1 MTSSTASDGDSVADA
16 APVVGKPDDIAQWPA
31 SSLFESMA
39 EDRLLCAD
47 VVRAHAD
54 RIERLNPAINAIVQS
69 AVERALSEATT
80 FDSQGPGSDRRSGLG
95 GLPFTAKDNFETQ
108 GVVTAIGMLD
118 RAGTTPDNDAALIQ
132 HTRRLGGI
140 LLGKTNCPPG
150 GAGLYTDNDVY
161 GRTNNPY
168 DHARTPGGSSGGEAA
183 AIATGMSPFGF
194 GTDSGGSVR
203 VPAHFCGIAAV
214 LPTARL
220 LPVAGVLDD
229 DGPIGPI
236 SDPRTRVG
244 IMARTVTDL
253 EFVLRRLL
261 PIKSLREPTAP
272 LAFHGHGSALA
283 SLRIAVH
290 TDNEIAPPTD
300 ETTSTLKT
308 AAATLEAVCEFV
320 SETAPPAE
328 HDLTHEVWRSYG
340 GKMPSGELYSLM
352 RRWDAYRREMMVFF
366 SSFDALISPVFDT
379 PAPVHGRI
387 EVEGEGVSYTTPYSL
402 TECPSAVVRCGTSP
416 EGLPIGVQIVAAP
429 WRDDVVLTIAAHLEE
444 ALGGWSPPPEQAIR
458 GAE

>member
-1 MTSSTASDGDSVADA
+1 MTSSIANDGDRVADT
-16 APVVGKPDDIAQWPA
+16 APVVREKDDITLWPA
-31 SSLFESMA
+31 SSLFQSMA
-39 EDRLLCAD
+39 EGRLLSAD
-47 VVRAHAD
+47 VVRAYAD
-54 RIERLNPAINAIVQS
+54 RIEQMNPALNAIVQS
-69 AVERALSEATT
+69 AVKRAFTEAKA
-80 FDSQGPGSDRRSGLG
+80 FDRSRSGRDRSSGLR

-108 GVVTAIGMLD
+108 GVVTAVGMAD
-118 RAGTTPDNDAALIQ
+118 RTGAIPESDAALIQ

-168 DHARTPGGSSGGEAA
+168 DRARTPGGSSGGEAA
-183 AIATGMSPFGF
+183 AIAAGMSLFGF

-244 IMARTVTDL
+244 IMARTVADL

-261 PIKSLREPTAP
+261 PIDSLREPTVP
-272 LAFHGHGSALA
+272 LAFHERPSTFA

-290 TDNEIAPPTD
+290 IDNGIAAPTD
-300 ETTSTLKT
+300 ETTSTLKS
-308 AAATLEAVCEFV
+308 AAAALEGVCAVV
-320 SETAPPAE
+320 AETVPPAE
-328 HDLTHEVWRSYG
+328 HDLTHKVWRSYG
-340 GKMPSGELYSLM
+340 GKMPSAELYSLM

-366 SSFDALISPVFDT
+366 SSFDALICPVFDS

-387 EVEGEGVSYTTPYSL
+387 ELKGEGVSYTTPYSL
-402 TECPSAVVRCGTSP
+402 TESPSAVVRCGTSA

-429 WRDDVVLTIAAHLEE
+429 WRDEVVLSVAAHLEK
-444 ALGGWSPPPEQAIR
+444 ALGGWSPPPEPANSF
-458 GAE
+458 

>member
-1 MTSSTASDGDSVADA
+1 MVTET
-16 APVVGKPDDIAQWPA
+16 DDITLWPA
-31 SSLFESMA
+31 SSLFHSMT
-39 EDRLLCAD
+39 EGRLLSTD
-47 VVRAHAD
+47 VVTACARK
-54 RIERLNPAINAIVQS
+54 IERLNAAINAVVQS
-69 AVERALSEATT
+69 AVDRALSEATA
-80 FDSQGPGSDRRSGLG
+80 FDRSRSGSDRRSGIR

-108 GVVTAIGMLD
+108 GIVTAIGMPQ
-118 RAGTTPDNDAALIQ
+118 RAGVIPEDDAALIQ

-168 DHARTPGGSSGGEAA
+168 DRARTPGGSSGGEAA

-244 IMARTVTDL
+244 IMTRTVADL

-261 PIKSLREPTAP
+261 PIKSLREPTVP
-272 LAFHGHGSALA
+272 LSFQEHGSTLA
-283 SLRIAVH
+283 RLRIAVH
-290 TDNEIAPPTD
+290 IDNGIAAPTE
-300 ETTSTLKT
+300 ETASTLT
-308 AAATLEAVCEFV
+308 SAAAALEGECALV

-328 HDLTHEVWRSYG
+328 HDLTHGVWRSYG
-340 GKMPSGELYSLM
+340 GKMPSAELYSLM
-352 RRWDAYRREMMVFF
+352 RCWDAYRREMMVFF
-366 SSFDALISPVFDT
+366 SSFDALICPVFDT

-387 EVEGEGVSYTTPYSL
+387 ELEGEGVGYTTPYSL

-416 EGLPIGVQIVAAP
+416 EGLPIGVQVVAAP

-444 ALGGWSPPPEQAIR
+444 ALGGWAPPPEQAIR